1 MLTYFL
7 SFFWGAGKSIFLSLH
22 AHRSNIVNSVCFFFL
37 NIYFMGFPQV
47 LVLTGVSVGGAVSPS
62 VPQPKGWLLRGGTG
76 RDGRGRDG
84 VGWGGW
90 WWCLVWGFFNVTSKL
105 KH

>member
-7 SFFWGAGKSIFLSLH
+7 SFFGAGKSIFLSLH
-22 AHRSNIVNSVCFFFL
+22 AHRSNIVNSFF

-62 VPQPKGWLLRGGTG
+62 VPQPKGWLLRGG
-76 RDGRGRDG
+76 DGMGQGG
-84 VGWGGW
+84 VGG
-90 WWCLVWGFFNVTSKL
+90 WWCLVWGFFMS
-105 KH
+105 HQS